1 MRIIVPFAAGSATD
15 LVPRAVFE
23 QVQQQTGQ
31 TFIIENRPGGG
42 TTTGTA
48 AVAKSDP
55 DGYTMLVHSNGFVTT
70 PAIQTERP
78 LRSGQGFCRR
88 DAARRRADGAGDLA

>member
-1 MRIIVPFAAGSATD
+1 MRIIVPFAPGSATD

-31 TFIIENRPGGG
+31 TFVIENRAGGG
-42 TTTGTA
+42 TITGTV
-48 AVAKSDP
+48 AVAKAEP

-70 PAIQTERP
+70 PP
-78 LRSGQGFCRR
+78 LQANAPYDPVRDFAGVTPLAPCRWCW
-88 DAARRRADGAGDLA
+88 